1 MTQDQFDELKKL
13 LQKNTELLAENT
25 RLTHN
30 IRKMQIIGSIWTWIK
45 ILILVATI
53 LAGFIYLPPFINDR
67 LNSISTSIRTE
78 GPGAILER
86 FGVHFGQDEV
96 NPNDPTPANR

>member
-1 MTQDQFDELKKL
+1 MNQEQFEELKKL
-13 LQKNTELLAENT
+13 LQKNNELLAENT

-45 ILILVATI
+45 IVVVIGTI
-53 LAGFIYLPPFINDR
+53 LAGFVYLPPFIDSQ
-67 LNSISTSIRTE
+67 LNRIGDSIRND

-86 FGVHFGQDEV
+86 FGVHFGNEQSKSG
-96 NPNDPTPANR
+96 R